1 MWSGWFLRT
10 AAPGLALVLVSAAV
24 LCRSA
29 LAVPPGAIVG
39 PALAPARW
47 VQHRVTP
54 GERLREI
61 AARYEVTVG
70 ELIEWNKLNK
80 KRPLI
85 RAGKFVRVKTEKQ
98 VPQRVRTQIRVQKGD
113 SWHLLARRYDVP
125 VAHLRKRWNR
135 GKDKLKVGDRLVVF
149 VDEDLAAAAPGVDM
163 PGADRPAEATVAAA
177 ASAASRVSVGPI
189 AVESKPEPLTIAGF
203 PIVEVPPSSR
213 AIGRPNRGRIRR
225 SRAMPDNPSLYTVR
239 NPDRAH
245 ATSLTAMTLQRAFAN
260 FRGRT
265 GFSRELVILDISQKG
280 GGRLRPHKSHR
291 AGRDVDLRLPL
302 APAVPDG
309 TVPIKPTQVDWD
321 MTWKLI
327 EALIETGEVRY
338 IFLSRSRQRRLY
350 PAALRAGASPS
361 YLAKHLQFPGR
372 ERKQTVRH
380 SKGHDKHMH
389 IRFNCAADSKRC
401 RD

>member
-1 MWSGWFLRT
+1 MWSGWFLRA
-10 AAPGLALVLVSAAV
+10 AAPGLALALVSAAG
-24 LCRSA
+24 LCRPA

-39 PALAPARW
+39 SALASARW

-61 AARYEVTVG
+61 AARYDVTVDS
-70 ELIEWNKLNK
+70 LIEWNKLNR

-85 RAGKFVRVKTEKQ
+85 RAGKFVRVKTAKQ
-98 VPQRVRTQIRVQKGD
+98 VPQRVKKKVEVRRGD
-113 SWHLLARRYDVP
+113 SWHLLAKRYGVQ
-125 VAHLRKRWNR
+125 VSHLRKRWNR
-135 GKDKLKVGDRLVVF
+135 GKDKLKVGDRIVVF
-149 VDEDLAAAAPGVDM
+149 VDDDPDAAAD
-163 PGADRPAEATVAAA
+163 AEAAAA
-177 ASAASRVSVGPI
+177 ASVSVGP
-189 AVESKPEPLTIAGF
+189 VEVEPAPEPEPLTIAGF
-203 PIVEVPPSSR
+203 PIVEVPPTSR
-213 AIGRPNRGRIRR
+213 AIGRPNWGRIRH
-225 SRAMPDNPSLYTVR
+225 SRPMPENPSLYSVR

-245 ATSLTAMTLQRAFAN
+245 ATSLTIMSLQQAFAN

-265 GFSRELVILDISQKG
+265 GFGRELVVLDISQKG

-309 TVPIKPTQVDWD
+309 TVPIKPSQVDWD
-321 MTWKLI
+321 MTWRLI
-327 EALIETGEVRY
+327 EALIETGHVRY

-350 PAALRAGASPS
+350 PAALRAGASPA
-361 YLAKHLQFPGR
+361 YLAEHLQFPGR
-372 ERKQTVRH
+372 EKKQTVRH

-389 IRFNCAADSKRC
+389 IRFNCAPDSKRC